1 MNAKSLLLKNKKLVA
16 WWVSVKNDDRFA
28 QVVTHAKAIIIENEP
43 SSEHTGGALHLLNIL
58 ETMTDNEDEQVPF
71 PSPGLHHDVETK
83 TTEE

>member
-1 MNAKSLLLKNKKLVA
+1 MNAKELLLKNKKLVA

-28 QVVTHAKAIIIENEP
+28 QIVTYAKAIMMESSP
-43 SSEHTGGALHLLNIL
+43 SQEQMIGAGDMLTIL

-71 PSPGLHHDVETK
+71 PSPGLHHDIETK